1 MYAAGEWCETQTFE
15 AQCDVNQVVVMKS
28 AKYGRMRLGKCVQQN
43 FGDEHQGCNV
53 DVMGVL
59 DAACSGRNK
68 CSISVFQTLRQLKP
82 CSELEC
88 YLEAT
93 YECVPG
99 KQGRAILETILH
111 VLYFLCTLFLLGH
124 KFVNKSL

>member
-99 KQGRAILETILH
+99 KQGRAILETI
-111 VLYFLCTLFLLGH
+111 FTCTLFLVHTVLTGP
-124 KFVNKSL
+124 